1 MNKYVIEEISVMKKY
16 SSVLALFFLTF
27 TLHAQ
32 SVWSGNA
39 STGSASDFPGSSEV
53 LRAASNSFPVGTL
66 LKVTNPRGGAQVE
79 VRVSGRLESPGV
91 FILLEEEAA
100 SFIGL
105 PKDQVLPVR
114 VTPVSSAPVSEEP
127 ETAEADSNGKTK
139 DPDYNPAVNLEESEA
154 VSDAGAE
161 KPEDVAVKD
170 DEEPVK
176 AEEETVKEVDNP
188 IKPEDESDKVPEIIL
203 TYSLDA
209 EEEEAGENPKA
220 GYPDETAEPESGEN
234 LKVEEPA
241 AEPAEPVAE
250 PVVEPESGENL
261 EAEEPAAEP
270 AEPAEPVV
278 EPESGENLKAE
289 EPAPEPAEPVAE
301 PLTEPEVG
309 SREEG
314 EKIYFLTPSDFRPPE
329 APVSPAPLVRETGK
343 PAEKPVGADT
353 ESLMILP
360 EAEKGALY
368 VQVGAYSSRAVL
380 EETSRRIQK
389 IAPGYPLC
397 VDSVQPG
404 GKGVIYKLL
413 VGPLT
418 PAESGIVLRT
428 ARSSSFPDAF
438 LYNL

>member
-1 MNKYVIEEISVMKKY
+1 MNEYVVEEISVMKKY

-53 LRAASNSFPVGTL
+53 LRAASNSFPVGTV

-127 ETAEADSNGKTK
+127 KTSEADSDGKTK
-139 DPDYNPAVNLEESEA
+139 DPDYNPAVTLEESEA
-154 VSDAGAE
+154 ESDAGTE
-161 KPEDVAVKD
+161 KPEDLTLKADEESVKD
-170 DEEPVK
+170 E
-176 AEEETVKEVDNP
+176 AETLKEADNE
-188 IKPEDESDKVPEIIL
+188 IKPDDERENAPEIIL

-209 EEEEAGENPKA
+209 EKEEAGVSSEADYSDENA
-220 GYPDETAEPESGEN
+220 EVASET
-234 LKVEEPA
+234 
-241 AEPAEPVAE
+241 VA
-250 PVVEPESGENL
+250 
-261 EAEEPAAEP
+261 
-270 AEPAEPVV
+270 

-289 EPAPEPAEPVAE
+289 EPAAEPEFGENLKAEEPAPEPAAPVVE
-301 PLTEPEVG
+301 TVTEPEVG
-309 SREEG
+309 SEEEG

-329 APVSPAPLVRETGK
+329 APVSPAPVVRETGK
-343 PAEKPVGADT
+343 DAEKPDTSDT
-353 ESLMILP
+353 ESVMILP
-360 EAEKGALY
+360 DAEKGALY